1 MVRHK
6 GVLVNSFNFVHNLTI
21 VCDLSLHVYICVY
34 KYMYMQMYKCV
45 VYMYENTYGTGEM
58 TQYFP
63 VLAYLPKALSNSS
76 SKDSD
81 ALF

>member
-1 MVRHK
+1 
-6 GVLVNSFNFVHNLTI
+6 
-21 VCDLSLHVYICVY
+21 
-34 KYMYMQMYKCV
+34 MYMQMYKCV
-45 VYMYENTYGTGEM
+45 FYMFENTYGTGEM